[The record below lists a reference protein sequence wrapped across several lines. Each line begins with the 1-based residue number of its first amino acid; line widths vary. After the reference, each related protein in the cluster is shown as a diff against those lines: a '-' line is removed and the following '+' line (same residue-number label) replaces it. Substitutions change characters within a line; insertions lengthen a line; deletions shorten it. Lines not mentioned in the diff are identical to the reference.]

1 MEKYLREEIKNLNA
15 YEVINRDFQIKLD
28 ANEGIDWIDGLN
40 RYPIDRSD
48 KLREKLA
55 ERLGKSPN
63 ELVVGNGS
71 SELIELVMKAYVE
84 AGETV
89 VSFSPTFSMYRNF
102 TIIHKGRYRDYPLE
116 NMERLDVEGFIDFIK
131 EEKAKLV
138 ILSNPNNPTGYL
150 IQKEDI
156 IKIVSSVDAMVILDE
171 AYIEFSNYPKGD
183 DTREFS
189 NLIVLRTFSKAMGL
203 AGIRLGYMIAN
214 QEIIGYINRVKS
226 PYNVNVLTQ
235 AMGLKALEN
244 NSITSANIETIKK
257 ERERMRIALEENGI
271 KVLPSQANFLFFEAP
286 KYIFDALTDRGIFI
300 RNFGGQLQGYYR
312 LTIGTPKEN
321 DDVLK
326 TIEEAKNE
334 RS

>member
-1 MEKYLREEIKNLNA
+1 
-15 YEVINRDFQIKLD
+15 
-28 ANEGIDWIDGLN
+28 
-40 RYPIDRSD
+40 
-48 KLREKLA
+48 
-55 ERLGKSPN
+55 
-63 ELVVGNGS
+63 
-71 SELIELVMKAYVE
+71 
-84 AGETV
+84 
-89 VSFSPTFSMYRNF
+89 
-102 TIIHKGRYRDYPLE
+102 
-116 NMERLDVEGFIDFIK
+116 MERLDVEGFIDFIK

-150 IQKEDI
+150 IEKEDI